1 MFVDKHLR
9 QFIEVATHK
18 NVSLAARQ
26 MGLSQPTL
34 THNMRKLEESLGTT
48 LLVRHAGGVTLT
60 AAGELLL
67 AQARGQEF
75 RNGFFDQTA
84 QLWSQSGQMLATSH
98 QIVYYKE

>member
-1 MFVDKHLR
+1 MEEARWRRGIL
-9 QFIEVATHK
+9 VAE
-18 NVSLAARQ
+18 LARLLGRLDDATADRHRSALELV
-26 MGLSQPTL
+26 GLAG
-34 THNMRKLEESLGTT
+34 REELAE
-48 LLVRHAGGVTLT
+48 AGDG
-60 AAGELLL
+60 LLL

>member
-48 LLVRHAGGVTLT
+48 LLVRHAGGVALT

-67 AQARGQEF
+67 EQARMMQ
-75 RNGFFDQTA
+75 RIYDDTLR
-84 QLWSQSGQMLATSH
+84 QLAALREAPH
-98 QIVYYKE
+98 DL